1 MSKADCLQVIE
12 LCHRRIYKDR
22 HHLDPRGCD
31 DPKVAYVMEFE
42 EVFIQAPQM
51 GAWENS
57 ASVVG
62 GGGAI

>member
-51 GAWENS
+51 GA
-57 ASVVG
+57 
-62 GGGAI
+62 